1 MTHVAVSCCFLT
13 KLNLLSLQLTTAVVV
28 CCEVVGGF
36 ASRGCAIAGM
46 SAVLPHLVAQVDAS
60 FRKGDEK
67 GAKAAQATLN
77 KW

>member
-1 MTHVAVSCCFLT
+1 MLLPHPIECSFLT
-13 KLNLLSLQLTTAVVV
+13 HLTTAVMG
-28 CCEVVGGF
+28 CCQVVGGLE
-36 ASRGCAIAGM
+36 SRDCAIAAM

-77 KW
+77 EW